1 MKKVFRYLCTLTAWN
16 TAGRVVIDALRKT
29 TTPRVSIVYLGNL
42 NGLNTF
48 ETSRDTIADE
58 LQRRIME
65 LSGVAAD
72 IVSDWVNQDLRV
84 RNVTVHAEACLMAVR
99 FRVVDDL
106 AVCGD
111 H

>member
-1 MKKVFRYLCTLTAWN
+1 
-16 TAGRVVIDALRKT
+16 
-29 TTPRVSIVYLGNL
+29 
-42 NGLNTF
+42 
-48 ETSRDTIADE
+48 
-58 LQRRIME
+58 ME

-84 RNVTVHAEACLMAVR
+84 RNVTVHAEACLMALAYYVKHNDAKAKGELPENMVEIFMAVR
-99 FRVVDDL
+99 FRVVDDV